1 MVSSPWL
8 AGMRLV
14 LPALAILFFA
24 LVLSLLFSSAGSAAP
39 SPTGGGAPSPT
50 GSAALSPAAAPVG
63 SATAPDGRAS
73 GRAAVSSHLLS
84 AGPVSRARRAKR
96 KCRRG
101 YALKTV
107 RRHGRKVR
115 RCRKAAPAEE
125 PEPDSHPFQAP
136 GRRLVGEEAM
146 PFLQRYL
153 WNSTFTDCPEGFPN
167 CSLEERYSHT
177 SGGAFYYCRL
187 SLDYGSDVVNGPRAY
202 RVQNAIVEA
211 DGSWTFT
218 EVVDNDG
225 GPVVYEWHLAADGV
239 VSGFYRSGGTEQLG
253 PFQYVGG
260 TRDCSYSY

>member
-1 MVSSPWL
+1 MS
-8 AGMRLV
+8 LV
-14 LPALAILFFA
+14 LPALTILFFA
-24 LVLSLLFSSAGSAAP
+24 LVLSLFC
-39 SPTGGGAPSPT
+39 SPTGNAAPFPGDGAP
-50 GSAALSPAAAPVG
+50 AAGRESEMAP
-63 SATAPDGRAS
+63 P
-73 GRAAVSSHLLS
+73 SSHLQS
-84 AGPVSRARRAKR
+84 AGPASRARKAKR

-115 RCRKAAPAEE
+115 RCRKVVAPAAE

-202 RVQNAIVEA
+202 QVQNAIVEA
-211 DGSWTFT
+211 NGSWTFT

-225 GPVVYEWHLAADGV
+225 SAVVYEWHLAADGV
-239 VSGFYRSGGTEQLG
+239 VSGFYRSGGVEQLG
-253 PFQYVGG
+253 PFQYVSGA
-260 TRDCSYSY
+260 RDCSYSY